1 MSLLTVLPL
10 AVVMVAGPQLL
21 SAIFLAT
28 SEQWRRN
35 SAAYV
40 VGAGISIS
48 IVVTAAYTL
57 ATGTRSAGASNT
69 TLSWVVVALLLVAA
83 VNVYRTRE
91 TAEPPKWMGKL
102 TGANPRF
109 SFRLG
114 FLLLGAFPT
123 DVLTSVAVGATLSS
137 EGAPLLDASGFV
149 LATLLL
155 LALPSLAVLALGERG
170 ERFLPEARNWM
181 TDNSWVV
188 NEVVIA
194 LFLVLTL
201 T

>member
-1 MSLLTVLPL
+1 MSLFTVLPL

-40 VGAGISIS
+40 TGAALSIS
-48 IVVTAAYTL
+48 LVVTAAYFL

-69 TLSWVVVALLLVAA
+69 TLSWVVVALLVVAA
-83 VNVYRTRE
+83 INVYRNRE
-91 TAEPPKWMGKL
+91 TSEPPAWMGKL

-114 FLLLGAFPT
+114 FMLLGFFPT
-123 DVLTSVAVGATLSS
+123 DIVTSVAVGTSLSS
-137 EGAPLLDASGFV
+137 EGAPLFDAVGFLLV
-149 LATLLL
+149 TLLL
-155 LALPSLAVLALGERG
+155 LSLPSLAVLALGERA
-170 ERFLPEARNWM
+170 ERFLPKVRDWM
-181 TDNSWVV
+181 DDNAWVV
-188 NEVVIA
+188 NEFVIGI
-194 LFLVLTL
+194 FIFLTL

>member
-10 AVVMVAGPQLL
+10 AVVMVAGPQFL

-28 SEQWRRN
+28 SDQWRRN

-40 VGAGISIS
+40 TGAALAISL
-48 IVVTAAYTL
+48 VVAAAYFL

-69 TLSWVVVALLLVAA
+69 SLTWVVLVVLLVVA

-91 TAEPPKWMGKL
+91 TAEPPAWMGKL

-114 FLLLGAFPT
+114 FLLLGFFPT
-123 DVLTSVAVGATLSS
+123 DLLTSIAVGTSLSS
-137 EGAPLLDASGFV
+137 EGAPLVDAAGFLFV
-149 LATLLL
+149 TLGL
-155 LALPSLAVLALGERG
+155 LALPSLTVLALGERA
-170 ERFLPEARNWM
+170 ERFLPKARDWM
-181 TDNSWVV
+181 TDNAWVV
-188 NEVVIA
+188 NEFVIGI
-194 LFLVLTL
+194 FIVLTL